1 MSGSKLP
8 LTLENLKADQ
18 EKIIEA
24 IANNENY
31 DPFGVAASFEPASAA
46 AAINPVV
53 QNAPAVSASSQ
64 ADAGLEKQPGVE
76 LDKMDVEKMD
86 LEKDDKEG
94 TRKSSEPDWEMA
106 EVIPVTENE
115 MVGDLIQDQGPVRL
129 LVPCRQ

>member
-1 MSGSKLP
+1 MISSFDAMSGSKLP

-24 IANNENY
+24 IANNEDY

-64 ADAGLEKQPGVE
+64 ADAGLEKRAG
-76 LDKMDVEKMD
+76 
-86 LEKDDKEG
+86 
-94 TRKSSEPDWEMA
+94 
-106 EVIPVTENE
+106 
-115 MVGDLIQDQGPVRL
+115 
-129 LVPCRQ
+129 